1 MAKLLKLEKIM
12 SQFSKEIGI
21 DKKQILLM
29 MLGGDKNQAQQLN
42 DVSLSRPKST
52 QDNFSQRHGIDSVNT
67 GIAAKVAYNNLEEN
81 Q

>member
-29 MLGGDKNQAQQLN
+29 MLGGDKN
-42 DVSLSRPKST
+42 
-52 QDNFSQRHGIDSVNT
+52 
-67 GIAAKVAYNNLEEN
+67 
-81 Q
+81 